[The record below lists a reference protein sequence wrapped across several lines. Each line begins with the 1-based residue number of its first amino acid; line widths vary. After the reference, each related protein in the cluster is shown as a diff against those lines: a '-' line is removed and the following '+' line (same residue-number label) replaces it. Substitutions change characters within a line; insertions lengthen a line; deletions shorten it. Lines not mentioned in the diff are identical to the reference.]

1 MSLRNAAQYLAAH
14 GRGADTTLM
23 HVAPDEVARLQ
34 RAAQEQGGSLT
45 INPHTGLPEADFFS
59 DLNPV
64 HILKG
69 EGAIGESGLGPALLA
84 LGLNAIAPGSSGVA
98 GMLGLEGVMGNAA
111 ATGLAIGGAGALA
124 TGSLQKGLMAGFGA
138 YGASGLGEAAMNA
151 ASPAIGDAAIAKSIG
166 LPSSDVISAGTTAP
180 MSMADTIK
188 AGARG
193 IGGLGTKDLLKY
205 GLAAAGPIAAAQSN
219 KPSSTPTATP
229 EGNIRQYYYD
239 PQTHSVKPLPV
250 MSAKDF
256 GNTTFESRVPYL
268 PQSQA
273 ANGGLQAAY
282 ANGGMADGGP
292 ADDAAL
298 SAYQAGDYAGANK
311 ALQTA
316 GMTAQGVVDKY
327 GLNAAEAAQVAKNLG
342 YENANLSGLH
352 YGDYTNYTADDINK
366 YIAQN
371 HLDQTGIEAA
381 EKQFNADPAAVL
393 AAQQSGVNKWYKE
406 NPNATPQEVA
416 DTVKSVG
423 GLNSGL
429 TAALS
434 QHYGLTPEEI
444 RANYKQL
451 TAPAPVPMY
460 EDTGGNGIFSLIKRK
475 LNEINA
481 GGGSGGSSNQGGSS
495 NKDAE
500 NLAKMGIGAAAS
512 RYIPGFD
519 YASGVGNLFSGNYG
533 AAAKDF
539 ISGYTG
545 GLSSIFDFAEG
556 GEVKRFADGG
566 GYTTYTPEQINNYF
580 AQNPVVDI
588 AAAAKQ
594 YNVDPNAIL
603 AARTSYNASAA
614 ANTAPVPTGIS
625 SAVPATAAPAATP
638 APVAPPAYTH
648 YTDTQIGN
656 YLTANP
662 KADLQA
668 ALKEFNGDPAELNR
682 YVNSLAKNYIDP
694 TDTTR
699 GSGYLSEYQNAI
711 KQGIDPTEYSTA
723 ASAINKGFNTGYWN
737 QDTVSHAYDVAK
749 NIVGAG
755 NTLKADK
762 DWVALMDSNKISI
775 DDVSRATGLTKAEVK
790 ARYDAAKTSGAT
802 TTPVTSAPAAS
813 TPVVSAPV
821 TPGTTKDTYTG
832 GTTTTPKTYAPA
844 GVTNPYGNTINPGDI
859 TKNADSTLITHPNV
873 TGRPYGGFTGMG
885 QVRDAYTAGGGNLGQ
900 VLTPAKAGYTNTG
913 ESADAYK
920 YLSGQGDYPTQETGI
935 GKNSRYYYSAPSTSN
950 ATSKYWINPKTGT
963 YELNPGYPGYV
974 DPVAA
979 AKAKAVAATAADE
992 YSAPGG
998 ANGGLMAAMA
1008 RGGSTHQPFFSRS
1021 TGKFNYTGAKVYADG
1036 GISVG
1041 SRYDPRIDGNSQD
1054 TPNVPF
1060 QTTVGKFAS
1069 GGEAGYNLGGYSDGG
1084 RLLRGP
1090 GDGVSDSIPATIGH
1104 KQPARLADGEFVV
1117 PARIVSE
1124 LGNGSTEAGAR
1135 KLYAMMER
1143 VQQARGKTV
1152 GKGKVAKNSRADKYL
1167 PV

>member
-1 MSLRNAAQYLAAH
+1 MSLKDAAQYLAAH
-14 GRGADTTLM
+14 GRNGDSTLVHM
-23 HVAPDEVARLQ
+23 TPREIHGMQQLAESK
-34 RAAQEQGGSLT
+34 GGSLT
-45 INPHTGLPEADFFS
+45 VNPHTGLVEANFLDEIGKIAEVAAPYVAAYYLGPEAA
-59 DLNPV
+59 
-64 HILKG
+64 
-69 EGAIGESGLGPALLA
+69 GAF
-84 LGLNAIAPGSSGVA
+84 GVS
-98 GMLGLEGVMGNAA
+98 EAA
-111 ATGLAIGGAGALA
+111 GAGIAA
-124 TGSLQKGLMAGFGA
+124 GGTSFAMTGSLEKGLKAGLGA
-138 YGASGLGEAAMNA
+138 YGAYGLGEAAMGGVDA
-151 ASPAIGDAAIAKSIG
+151 ASNAKAVADAGYTADIASG
-166 LPSSDVISAGTTAP
+166 TPLSEVSSLRAP

-188 AGARG
+188 AGASG
-193 IGGLGTKDLLKY
+193 IGKLGTKDLLKY
-205 GLAAAGPIAAAQSN
+205 GLGAAAPFLGSGS
-219 KPSSTPTATP
+219 KSSGTPTATP

-311 ALQTA
+311 ALQA
-316 GMTAQGVVDKY
+316 ANMTAQGVVDKY
-327 GLNAAEAAQVAKNLG
+327 GLNAAQAAEVAKNLG
-342 YENANLSGLH
+342 YGSPDLSGLH

-366 YIAQN
+366 YIIQN
-371 HLDQTGIEAA
+371 RLDQTGIEAA

-406 NPNATPQEVA
+406 NPNATPQEVV
-416 DTVKSVG
+416 DTVKFFG

-451 TAPAPVPMY
+451 TAPAPAPAPVPIQG
-460 EDTGGNGIFSLIKRK
+460 GGNRDKDK
-475 LNEINA
+475 LINA
-481 GGGSGGSSNQGGSS
+481 G
-495 NKDAE
+495 
-500 NLAKMGIGAAAS
+500 LGAAAS
-512 RYIPGFD
+512 HFIPGFD
-519 YASGVGNLFSGNYG
+519 YVSGANNLISGNYG
-533 AAAKDF
+533 AAAKDI
-539 ISGYTG
+539 ISGFTG
-545 GLSSIFDFAEG
+545 GISGLLGFAEG
-556 GEVKRFADGG
+556 GEVKHFDEG

-603 AARTSYNASAA
+603 AARTSYNAAAA
-614 ANTAPVPTGIS
+614 ANTAP
-625 SAVPATAAPAATP
+625 
-638 APVAPPAYTH
+638 APPAYTS

-682 YVNSLAKNYIDP
+682 YINSLAKNYTDP

-699 GSGYLSEYQNAI
+699 GSGYLSNYQNAV
-711 KQGIDPTEYSTA
+711 KQGIDPTEFSTA
-723 ASAINKGFNTGYWN
+723 RSAINNGFNTGYWN
-737 QDTVSHAYDVAK
+737 QDTVSHAYDVANK
-749 NIVGAG
+749 L
-755 NTLKADK
+755 LKFNPEISKATSFNSQLVD
-762 DWVALMDSNKISI
+762 LMDSSKISV
-775 DDVSRATGLTKAEVK
+775 DDVSRALGLTKSEVQ
-790 ARYDAAKTSGAT
+790 ARYDAAKGK
-802 TTPVTSAPAAS
+802 
-813 TPVVSAPV
+813 PVVVPPV
-821 TPGTTKDTYTG
+821 TPGTTTNTYTG

-859 TKNADSTLITHPNV
+859 TRNADSTLTVQPNIP
-873 TGRPYGGFTGMG
+873 GRPYGGYTGMG

-900 VLTPAKAGYTNTG
+900 VLTPSKAYENTG
-913 ESADAYK
+913 ESADAYR
-920 YLSGQGDYPTQETGI
+920 YLSGQGDYPTQATGI
-935 GKNSRYYYSAPSTSN
+935 GNNSRYYYSEPSTSN
-950 ATSKYWINPKTGT
+950 TTNKYWINPKTRA
-963 YELNPGYPGYV
+963 YEINPNYV
-974 DPVAA
+974 DPAAVAKAA
-979 AKAKAVAATAADE
+979 ANATSLNSSGDPNQDLGNATAV
-992 YSAPGG
+992 GG

-1041 SRYDPRIDGNSQD
+1041 SRYDPRIDGDSQD